1 MTDQTRTVAVTGG
14 TGFVGRHLVRELLER
29 GHRVR
34 VLARDAQK
42 AGKVLPED
50 AVTSGQLTIVL
61 GGIFDDD
68 ALVSLVD
75 GADACAHLI
84 GIIREARG
92 GQTFDRMHVQAVER
106 ITAACA
112 RAGVHRYLHMSAIA
126 ADPEGKAKYQT
137 TKFQGERV
145 AMESGL
151 DWTIF
156 RPGLIHGPEGEFM
169 GMARAWAEGRAAP
182 FAFLPY
188 FTRIEQEGNG
198 A

>member
-92 GQTFDRMHVQAVER
+92 GQAETAPRSTWRLQHLGFER
-106 ITAACA
+106 
-112 RAGVHRYLHMSAIA
+112 SAHLR
-126 ADPEGKAKYQT
+126 D
-137 TKFQGERV
+137 F
-145 AMESGL
+145 
-151 DWTIF
+151 
-156 RPGLIHGPEGEFM
+156 
-169 GMARAWAEGRAAP
+169 
-182 FAFLPY
+182 
-188 FTRIEQEGNG
+188 
-198 A
+198 